1 MKYEI
6 KITEKAEKD
15 IRGIYNYIAMELLA
29 PETAANL
36 LNKLEKSISELDS
49 MPSRFRKYG
58 SELWQLRGLR
68 IMPVDNFAVF
78 YIPNKTAKTV
88 TIIRVMYAGRDI
100 EKQLDSMPTA

>member
-36 LNKLEKSISELDS
+36 LNKLEKSISELDY

-58 SELWQLRGLR
+58 SELWQSRGLR
-68 IMPVDNFAVF
+68 IDPVVKSIEVFIITAVVCG
-78 YIPNKTAKTV
+78 IV
-88 TIIRVMYAGRDI
+88 VVVI
-100 EKQLDSMPTA
+100 EW